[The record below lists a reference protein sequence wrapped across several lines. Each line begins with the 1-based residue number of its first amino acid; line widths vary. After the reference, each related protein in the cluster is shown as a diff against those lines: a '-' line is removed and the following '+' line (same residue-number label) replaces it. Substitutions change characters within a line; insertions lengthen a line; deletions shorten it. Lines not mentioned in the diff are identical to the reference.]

1 MLRTMDT
8 KKPVKIA
15 ETILKAFISRQCTG
29 GGLPGDKKPDG

>member
-15 ETILKAFISRQCTG
+15 EAILKAFISGQYTG
-29 GGLPGDKKPDG
+29 GDLPGDKKSDW